1 MIYDQY
7 RHRASPE
14 PLRIIEDSTSHL
26 VRHAI
31 HVLAEQEKAE
41 RRSRPRHELSWS
53 EQQEERASAG
63 VVEKTGRELLAE
75 RIGSQQERRNRP
87 PQVEEVPPPGPALAA
102 AIVRAG
108 AKARGEIS

>member
-14 PLRIIEDSTSHL
+14 PLRILEDSTSYL
-26 VRHAI
+26 VRHASR
-31 HVLAEQEKAE
+31 VLAEREKAE
-41 RRSRPRHELSWS
+41 RRSRPPQSWS
-53 EQQEERASAG
+53 EEQERTASAG
-63 VVEKTGRELLAE
+63 VTERESLAE
-75 RIGSQQERRNRP
+75 RIRSYEERRNRP

-108 AKARGEIS
+108 AKARGEIT